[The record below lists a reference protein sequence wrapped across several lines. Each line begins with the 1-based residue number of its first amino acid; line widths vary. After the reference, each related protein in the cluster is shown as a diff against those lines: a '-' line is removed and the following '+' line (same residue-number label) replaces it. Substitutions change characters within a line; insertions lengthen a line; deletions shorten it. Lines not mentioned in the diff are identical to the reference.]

1 MALFLWLLDFLPHRR
16 LAVGREVGCG
26 VVPKPVDKV
35 VEGSD
40 TGDIPRLETGEDSEE
55 LRCVQGFDPVCEG
68 NDIHHNH
75 QQQGSQH
82 TGRWTR
88 FSSTGGI
95 LILHDTIHSRE
106 IEFSETEVDLSNC
119 RRLGSPV
126 DPIHASNSIQKPSVV
141 EVRVDYGFQPKASNR
156 ASRCPGARA
165 HLFSIGRRR
174 RPQIFAGLSS
184 KLYPGKWTRHFATTL
199 YRRQ

>member
-1 MALFLWLLDFLPHRR
+1 VIWPAPFARGFHGKKK
-16 LAVGREVGCG
+16 ANAATA
-26 VVPKPVDKV
+26 K
-35 VEGSD
+35 
-40 TGDIPRLETGEDSEE
+40 
-55 LRCVQGFDPVCEG
+55 VQGFDPVCDG

-119 RRLGSPV
+119 RRLGSLV

-141 EVRVDYGFQPKASNR
+141 EVRVDYGFHA
-156 ASRCPGARA
+156 
-165 HLFSIGRRR
+165 
-174 RPQIFAGLSS
+174 
-184 KLYPGKWTRHFATTL
+184 
-199 YRRQ
+199 